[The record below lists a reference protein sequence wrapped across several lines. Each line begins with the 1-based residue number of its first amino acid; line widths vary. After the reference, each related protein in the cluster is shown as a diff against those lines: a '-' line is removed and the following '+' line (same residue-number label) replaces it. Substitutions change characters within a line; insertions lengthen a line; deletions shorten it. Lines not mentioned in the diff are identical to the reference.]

1 MIRRPIALAA
11 MLLAL
16 TGSLAAPAQCA
27 SADDLLARMAALN
40 PTLHA
45 FTATMHADVAMKS
58 FPFLSFALVGTYYH
72 QEPDKNK
79 VVFTGGVPAV
89 AQQFDKLYAQIESP
103 SQWRSLYKVTVVSDD
118 GSTTVFKLE
127 PRKHGNVDHIDA
139 TVDDR
144 TATVRSMRWN
154 YQNGGF
160 AEMTNRYGRVD
171 GNVLVE
177 SQTGVVQ
184 EPGYSAQITSTID
197 GYKINPVLPDGVFSD
212 R

>member
-1 MIRRPIALAA
+1 

-40 PTLHA
+40 PNLHA

-72 QEPDKNK
+72 KEPDKNK

-89 AQQFDKLYAQIESP
+89 AQQFDKLYAHIESP
-103 SQWRSLYKVTVVSDD
+103 SQWRELVQGHGRLRRRQHHGLQARASQARQRRSHRCHGRRPHRDGPLDALELPERRLCRDD
-118 GSTTVFKLE
+118 QPVRTRGRQRPGRVADRRRARAGLFG
-127 PRKHGNVDHIDA
+127 RDHL
-139 TVDDR
+139 DDR
-144 TATVRSMRWN
+144 RL
-154 YQNGGF
+154 QNQSG
-160 AEMTNRYGRVD
+160 AAGRCF
-171 GNVLVE
+171 
-177 SQTGVVQ
+177 
-184 EPGYSAQITSTID
+184 Y
-197 GYKINPVLPDGVFSD
+197 SD